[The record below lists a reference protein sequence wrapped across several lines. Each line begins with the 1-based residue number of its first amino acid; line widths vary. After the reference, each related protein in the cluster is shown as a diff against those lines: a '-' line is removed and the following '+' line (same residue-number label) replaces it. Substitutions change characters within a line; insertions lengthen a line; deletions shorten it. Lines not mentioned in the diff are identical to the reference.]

1 MADGI
6 GTFFRD
12 RNAIQEAP
20 RPAITIRRG
29 HMLINNLTILIMRVP
44 EKLEHKRNINQ
55 DIVCSNYNLPSGL
68 SCEQRPHE
76 IAGITKTPFHQE
88 VNR

>member
-6 GTFFRD
+6 VPFRD
-12 RNAIQEAP
+12 RNAIQNAP
-20 RPAITIRRG
+20 RPAITMRRAQFI
-29 HMLINNLTILIMRVP
+29 INNLAILIMRVP
-44 EKLEHKRNINQ
+44 EKLEHKRSINQ
-55 DIVCSNYNLPSGL
+55 DVVCSNHNLPPRL